1 MKENIGIKNEEPV
14 IKSDSENKSGSD
26 VDVDDENGFI
36 KSFGN
41 KYKQ

>member
-1 MKENIGIKNEEPV
+1 MKENIGIKYEEPV

-26 VDVDDENGFI
+26 VDDENGFI